1 MTGQRFPN
9 VGGRSFVPVT
19 ASNEKQSPPPIPIV
33 RSETDMMR
41 TLQTEFA
48 AVQRQENTCCLVIVR
63 PDPAEGVSEA
73 SILAVVGKRFS
84 QGLRPYDGLFAFGS
98 DRYLILLPRIEPEDT
113 VIVMNR
119 LREQIANEPLEVADG
134 GAISIAASV
143 GGTMIDTALPLQDN
157 IDRADQALY
166 EAWREGGN
174 RVCLWTP
181 DIGVA

>member
-1 MTGQRFPN
+1 
-9 VGGRSFVPVT
+9 
-19 ASNEKQSPPPIPIV
+19 
-33 RSETDMMR
+33 MR
-41 TLQTEFA
+41 ALQAEFA

-63 PDPAEGVSEA
+63 PDPAEGVFEQ

-98 DRYLILLPRIEPEDT
+98 DRYLISLPRIEPEYA
-113 VIVMNR
+113 VAVMNR
-119 LREQIANEPLEVADG
+119 LREQIANEPLEVVDG
-134 GAISIAASV
+134 GAVGIAASV

-166 EAWREGGN
+166 EAWRKGGN

-181 DIGVA
+181 DLGVV

>member
-1 MTGQRFPN
+1 MTGQKFPN
-9 VGGRSFVPVT
+9 VGDRSLMPVT
-19 ASNEKQSPPPIPIV
+19 ASNEKQVPPPIPIV
-33 RSETDMMR
+33 RSETEMMR
-41 TLQTEFA
+41 ALQAEFT

-63 PDPAEGVSEA
+63 PDPAEGVSED
-73 SILAVVGKRFS
+73 SILAVIGRRFS

-98 DRYLILLPRIEPEDT
+98 DRYLIALPRIEPEDT
-113 VIVMNR
+113 VAVMNR
-119 LREQIANEPLEVADG
+119 LREQIANEPLQVEDG
-134 GAISIAASV
+134 GAVCIAASV

-181 DIGVA
+181 DLGVV

>member
-1 MTGQRFPN
+1 MTGRKFPN
-9 VGGRSFVPVT
+9 VGDRNSMRAT
-19 ASNEKQSPPPIPIV
+19 TSNEKQAPPPIPIV
-33 RSETDMMR
+33 RSETETMR
-41 TLQTEFA
+41 ALQAEFA

-63 PDPAEGVSEA
+63 PDPAEGVFEQ

-98 DRYLILLPRIEPEDT
+98 DRYLISLPRIEPEYA
-113 VIVMNR
+113 VAVMNR
-119 LREQIANEPLEVADG
+119 LREQIANEPLEVVDG
-134 GAISIAASV
+134 GAVGIAASV

-166 EAWREGGN
+166 EAWRKGGN

-181 DIGVA
+181 DLGVV

>member
-1 MTGQRFPN
+1 MTGRKFPN
-9 VGGRSFVPVT
+9 VGDRSPT
-19 ASNEKQSPPPIPIV
+19 GATTSNEKQVPPPIPIV
-33 RSETDMMR
+33 RSETETMR
-41 TLQTEFA
+41 ALQAEFA

-63 PDPAEGVSEA
+63 PDPAEGVFEQ

-98 DRYLILLPRIEPEDT
+98 DRYLISLPRIEPEDA
-113 VIVMNR
+113 VAVMNR
-119 LREQIANEPLEVADG
+119 LREQIANEPLEVVDG
-134 GAISIAASV
+134 GAVGIAASV

-166 EAWREGGN
+166 EAWRKGGN

-181 DIGVA
+181 DLGVV